1 MGWREILPFVAALV
15 GAQRPDVSH
24 AHHNPIV
31 SKNPWLNKNS
41 WFLEVMGGHWNSS
54 NYVINFGAHYETRK
68 PERDIDDV
76 VSEHM
81 RSNAAIGLAVD
92 ADDPMK
98 WAGKNIVRRTQFLVP
113 DGVAALLDGAG
124 CPAMPRLLKVD
135 IDSFDVVVVRA
146 VLAVRKPAF
155 VYVEI
160 NEKFPP
166 PVCYCNDRYLKRWR
180 RLDGDAYG
188 CSLLGYVEAL
198 RPFGYAL
205 VSVALNDA
213 LFARGDVQAEVA
225 RRLPGRKLPTPLA
238 AWKLGYG
245 EVHNIHERFPWNYK
259 NWPFYTETV
268 PMAIRLDAME
278 AYPTVRKGVAAGQ
291 ATFTR
296 NASTGSWP
304 CAPTPNA
311 PHTGLNT
318 WNEHVR
324 TAHGAAQKIKGTRME
339 SKRYLGALG
348 QILAKDLGE
357 NAPPDPRNAK
367 ARLPMLNK
375 LSR

>member
-1 MGWREILPFVAALV
+1 
-15 GAQRPDVSH
+15 
-24 AHHNPIV
+24 
-31 SKNPWLNKNS
+31 
-41 WFLEVMGGHWNSS
+41 
-54 NYVINFGAHYETRK
+54 
-68 PERDIDDV
+68 
-76 VSEHM
+76 
-81 RSNAAIGLAVD
+81 
-92 ADDPMK
+92 
-98 WAGKNIVRRTQFLVP
+98 
-113 DGVAALLDGAG
+113 
-124 CPAMPRLLKVD
+124 
-135 IDSFDVVVVRA
+135 
-146 VLAVRKPAF
+146 
-155 VYVEI
+155 
-160 NEKFPP
+160 
-166 PVCYCNDRYLKRWR
+166 
-180 RLDGDAYG
+180 
-188 CSLLGYVEAL
+188 
-198 RPFGYAL
+198 
-205 VSVALNDA
+205 VALNDA

-324 TAHGAAQKIKGTRME
+324 TAHGAAQKIKGKRME

-375 LSR
+375 L